1 MIVMMTLIR
10 QFLRSRAMKHGKSV
24 NLYRK
29 FCRPDGIEYAAFLKK
44 HGKFYAIGEHCS
56 ILTSANITDPH
67 YVRLGNNVRL
77 STCTLIGHDGSVNM
91 LNRAYGL
98 KLDSVGKIDI
108 RDNVFVGYH
117 AIIMPNV
124 TIGPNA
130 IVAAGAVVTKD
141 VPPNTIVGGVPA
153 KPIGKVDEYVERM
166 KTQTDAYPWAEMIRN
181 RQGAY
186 DPKIE
191 PELKRLRVLHFYG
204 QAKQDDKS

>member
-1 MIVMMTLIR
+1 MMSILKR
-10 QFLRSRAMKHGKSV
+10 FLRSRALNSGKSV
-24 NLYRK
+24 GLYKK
-29 FCRPDGIEYAAFLKK
+29 FCQPSGLEYAEFLKK
-44 HGKFYAIGEHCS
+44 YGKLYAIGENCS
-56 ILTSANITDPH
+56 ILTSCNITDPH

-91 LNRAYGL
+91 LNRAFGL

-108 RDNVFVGYH
+108 KDNVFVGYH

-153 KPIGKVDEYVERM
+153 KPIGTVDAYVERL
-166 KTQTDAYPWAEMIRN
+166 KARNDEFPWAELIKQRK
-181 RQGAY
+181 GEY

-191 PELKRLRVLHFYG
+191 PELKRLRQKYFYET
-204 QAKQDDKS
+204 